1 MRGHPLRDLV
11 IERFLK
17 HQRVLQQETLSR
29 FVVEEEAEV
38 EVVAGEEA
46 LEAELSLNQQRLQ
59 VVLQTLRQSG
69 VKRVLDLGCGDGRLL
84 ELLAAEGQFADI
96 TGMDVSAQALTRPW
110 RRLERLPRGEWVEVF
125 QGSLAYRDRRLTNYD
140 VAALVE
146 VIEHLDPPRRA
157 VDSAAKRGI
166 GKKARRR
173 SNPRAQISPRF
184 AARPPGP
191 AARAVPLARKRIKSR
206 IATSVRLSAS
216 G

>member
-29 FVVEEEAEV
+29 LVVEEEAEV

-96 TGMDVSAQALTRPW
+96 TGMDVSAQELTRAW
-110 RRLERLPRGEWVEVF
+110 RRLERLQRGEWVEVF
-125 QGSLAYRDRRLTNYD
+125 QGSLAYRDRRLANYD

-157 VDSAAKRGI
+157 VDRAAKRGI

-184 AARPPGP
+184 AARPPRP

-206 IATSVRLSAS
+206 IATSARFSAS

>member
-29 FVVEEEAEV
+29 LVVEEEAEV

-96 TGMDVSAQALTRPW
+96 TGMDVSAQALTRAW
-110 RRLERLPRGEWVEVF
+110 RRLERLPRG
-125 QGSLAYRDRRLTNYD
+125 
-140 VAALVE
+140 
-146 VIEHLDPPRRA
+146 
-157 VDSAAKRGI
+157 
-166 GKKARRR
+166 
-173 SNPRAQISPRF
+173 
-184 AARPPGP
+184 
-191 AARAVPLARKRIKSR
+191 
-206 IATSVRLSAS
+206 
-216 G
+216 